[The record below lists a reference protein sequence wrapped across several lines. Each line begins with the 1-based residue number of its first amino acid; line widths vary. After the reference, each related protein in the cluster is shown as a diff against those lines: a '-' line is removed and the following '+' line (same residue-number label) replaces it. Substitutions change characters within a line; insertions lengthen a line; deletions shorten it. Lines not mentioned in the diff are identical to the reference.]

1 MEIIV
6 AREGRHGGH
15 GARRELGAVESAGV
29 QAGLAHWIDARNS
42 GLPASN
48 LGHGVEHLTRRLRC
62 LVVANH
68 GNTPVI
74 GVEAA
79 HVGALY
85 GLVQTAVAAFVDGA
99 ELIHQHVVSDIA
111 PAQVLRMILVGAAYL
126 CRCLCAGVVIG
137 TRGVVEGHGLQ
148 AIVVGWLLAALRF
161 VCAPAGAGDHL
172 GHARGFCGGLDG
184 FAFLG
189 VAVDKHGVEIRNLGA
204 LVGHGGDIA
213 DVVRK
218 RRGAVGI
225 SALGGLVQEG
235 VFLLVEVGTG
245 HEVNVGHRDL
255 HIVGIAHEDELG
267 AVLALGVIHC
277 IHGQP
282 FAPGTVLLLGADEG
296 VDISLALP
304 GDGEHVEGFVAVE
317 LLDRTAAFAV
327 ALCGYGWVIND
338 DGFAVTEARGGI
350 FDLNGAAVAGVLG
363 LENLLSAEC
372 GRYGERD
379 GGDRRDDGGGPL

>member
-1 MEIIV
+1 
-6 AREGRHGGH
+6 
-15 GARRELGAVESAGV
+15 
-29 QAGLAHWIDARNS
+29 
-42 GLPASN
+42 
-48 LGHGVEHLTRRLRC
+48 
-62 LVVANH
+62 
-68 GNTPVI
+68 
-74 GVEAA
+74 
-79 HVGALY
+79 
-85 GLVQTAVAAFVDGA
+85 
-99 ELIHQHVVSDIA
+99 
-111 PAQVLRMILVGAAYL
+111 MILVGAAYL

-137 TRGVVEGHGLQ
+137 TRGVVQGHGLD

-161 VCAPAGAGDHL
+161 VCAPAGAGDYL

-204 LVGHGGDIA
+204 LIGHGGDIA

-282 FAPGTVLLLGADEG
+282 LAPGTVLLLGADEG

-304 GDGEHVEGFVAVE
+304 SNGEHVEGFVAVE
-317 LLDRTAAFAV
+317 LLDRAAAFAV
-327 ALCGYGWVIND
+327 ALRGYGWVIDD

-350 FDLNGAAVAGVLG
+350 FDLNGTTVAGVLS

-372 GRYGERD
+372 GRNGERD